1 MLTTFFSEPTTQSNT
16 AFSFGIRLIVFN
28 GRKTR
33 KTRKIFIVAL
43 QKKAMSTDRIQ
54 CMKIGGGKLN
64 LQKFK
69 SKTE

>member
-43 QKKAMSTDRIQ
+43 QKDQINTFPFTQVYQVVENLS
-54 CMKIGGGKLN
+54 